1 MTEKLT
7 NSVTSSF
14 DDDLY
19 LFAKRDA
26 ELMGLDVS
34 AYIRATLIE
43 KRNKRFNDLR
53 IFQDLINVQQSNK

>member
-19 LFAKRDA
+19 DFAKADA
-26 ELMGLDVS
+26 QLRGLELAG
-34 AYIRATLIE
+34 YIRCLVDKE
-43 KRNKRFNDLR
+43 RNIRFGEVRVFNNLM
-53 IFQDLINVQQSNK
+53 NKQK